1 MFSKTGGFMKSTL
14 IFSFLAIV
22 FSYAWGQTTGEI
34 GGQIIN
40 DHTGLPIE
48 NVTIQVVGSQMGT
61 SSDSSGFFLLS
72 RVPEGLHRITCSHIG
87 YLQIERSVEVE
98 AGKLT
103 RLDIFLNPDIKL
115 LHEFIVKEA
124 SPDRLIISK
133 MPYVETDFYK
143 FQLQNEA
150 VRDVGDYLRSSKNIN
165 GIRKGGTQ
173 IDPVVR
179 GFKFSQLNVL
189 LNNGQKIE
197 GGCPN
202 RMDPASAHVEIED
215 IESIKVVKGPYALRY
230 GPSFGAMIN
239 LQTEQKETAEKPY
252 ADIRLMKAY
261 ESNWNGNKEQL
272 SISGGNRLGFITLS
286 GGRKNYGNYKDGNGN
301 EVQSSFSKYNYKGM
315 LGIEPLK
322 NHLLLLTYE
331 ESKGR
336 DIRFPTLPMDERK
349 DDTQLMSADYQ
360 VKKMGEFLNFINVKV
375 YQSDVR
381 HEMDNKYRPFSD
393 TVVAIS
399 VINAITAGGRAEAGL
414 KIGQGELVVGG
425 DLERIDKD
433 GQRDKNMIMQ
443 PNLPVKIEKLWN
455 NASIN
460 NTGVF
465 ALYSGNMKKWE
476 WIASLRVDF
485 NNATSD
491 AISIKHP
498 SLGEIYHYGED
509 SIKTDYVNLSFSA
522 GATYALNEK
531 LSLSLAAGRGVR
543 SPDMTERFIILLPI
557 GYDQFDYLGNPQLEP
572 ETNNEIDL
580 TLKYKDDKRGY
591 LQINGFYSR
600 LDNYITGRRLPPA
613 LQKPLSADVLGVKQF
628 YNAGNA
634 KLRGFEFSYASPEK
648 FKLGAT
654 LFAAYTYGTLD
665 ESVRYVLNDQGEVVD
680 DEIVYDDA
688 LTEIPPLESTLSFHY
703 RFLKGRLVPAFN
715 VRMVA
720 SQNHVS
726 EASYEPSTPGFVVAG
741 FSFNYLFNSHFTI
754 TGGVNNMFDQAYYEH
769 LNRNIIGST
778 NNLYE
783 PGRSFYI
790 NLFINF

>member
-1 MFSKTGGFMKSTL
+1 MKRVLILSFL
-14 IFSFLAIV
+14 IFIISQ
-22 FSYAWGQTTGEI
+22 SHGQSTGEI

-40 DHTGLPIE
+40 DHSGLPVE
-48 NVTIQVVGSQMGT
+48 NVTVQIVGSAIGT
-61 SSDSSGFFLLS
+61 SSDTAGYFILTN
-72 RVPEGLHRITCSHIG
+72 VPEGRHRITFSHIG
-87 YLQIERSVEVE
+87 FLQIEKTVEVQSD
-98 AGKLT
+98 KLS
-103 RLDIFLNPDIKL
+103 RLDIFINPDVKL
-115 LHEFIVKEA
+115 LHEFVVKET

-179 GFKFSQLNVL
+179 GFKFSQLNVT
-189 LNNGQKIE
+189 LNGGQKIE

-215 IESIKVVKGPYALRY
+215 IESIKVIKGPYALRY

-252 ADIRLMKAY
+252 VDVRMMQAF
-261 ESNWNGNKEQL
+261 ESNWNGDKQQ
-272 SISGGNRLGFITLS
+272 ISVTGGNKLGFITLS
-286 GGRKNYGNYKDGNGN
+286 GGRKNYGNYKDGNGQ

-315 LGIEPLK
+315 LGVKPFK

-360 VKKMGEFLNFINVKV
+360 VKHMGDLLNFINLKV

-393 TVVAIS
+393 TVVAVSI
-399 VINAITAGGRAEAGL
+399 INAVTAGGRAEAGM
-414 KIGQGELVVGG
+414 KIGAGELILGG
-425 DLERIDKD
+425 DLERIEKD
-433 GQRDKNMIMQ
+433 GRRDKNMIMQ
-443 PNLPVKIEKLWN
+443 PNLPVKVEKLWN
-455 NASIN
+455 NAHIN
-460 NTGVF
+460 NTGAF
-465 ALYSGNMKKWE
+465 ALYTGNRRKWE
-476 WIASLRVDF
+476 WIASARIDF
-485 NNATSD
+485 NQASSE
-491 AISIKHP
+491 AITIKHP
-498 SLGEIYHYGED
+498 MLGEIYHYGED
-509 SIKTDYVNLSFSA
+509 SIKTDYTNLSFSA
-522 GATYALNEK
+522 GATYAINDK
-531 LSLSLAAGRGVR
+531 FSVSLAAGRGIR

-557 GYDQFDYLGNPQLEP
+557 GYDKFDYLGNPQLEP
-572 ETNNEIDL
+572 EANNEIDL
-580 TLKYKDDKRGY
+580 TLKFRDGKKGY
-591 LQINGFYSR
+591 LQINGFYSF

-634 KLRGFEFSYASPEK
+634 RLRGFEFSYSSPEK
-648 FKLGAT
+648 YKLGAT
-654 LFAAYTYGTLD
+654 LFAAFTYGTLD
-665 ESVRYVLNDQGEVVD
+665 ESVKYVLNEQGEVVD

-688 LTEIPPLESTLSFHY
+688 LTEIPPLESTFNIHY
-703 RFLKGRLVPAFN
+703 RFLKGRFVPAMN

-726 EASYEPSTPGFVVAG
+726 EASYEPSTPGFAVAG
-741 FSFNYLFNSHFTI
+741 FSFNFVFNSHFTI
-754 TGGVNNMFDQAYYEH
+754 TGGINNIFDQAYYEH

-778 NNLYE
+778 RNLYE